1 MKIQISE
8 KHFIA
13 AIIFVISILYF
24 QSNFHQLIFLDD
36 DTLVLNE
43 FTGLNLSER
52 LTFSFTSNYL
62 GGHYYRPIALF
73 TFVIDSLTGGQSY
86 FSYHFTNFLIHLLT
100 SVFIF
105 IVIRKLDYSPL
116 TSFLSALLFS
126 MTPIQINAVGWI
138 AGRGDLLAAF
148 FSVSALIIFL
158 IFLKNSK
165 TPLLIFVTILLF
177 LAILSKEVAL
187 LVPFLFLI
195 LFFAERKE
203 FLLNKDSVSVLLVIF
218 IVLCS
223 YYLLRILFLT
233 DVHVDKFSFTAYY
246 KNILILPET
255 ISKFFLPTGIRALP
269 KLEIFT
275 SLSGIL
281 LFLIFLLLPLKIKSI
296 NRLRYYFGFFWFV
309 VLLIP
314 GMVNRTME
322 QDGVYYWDCRS
333 YLPLVGVLF
342 IISEIVSVIELK
354 VHSNR
359 YYILIA
365 VYLLIL
371 GTSTFIKV
379 HLYENPVTYWNSV
392 KTDYPSNFLPYV
404 GLYNY
409 YNHSKDFEMA
419 EFQLLEAIEINPND
433 LGSRQILNNF
443 YLSHNK
449 KQKAFLLIRDGLYKK
464 IQGMDGL
471 LYNYVLLCTELNHLD
486 AIDTLITNYSED
498 NKMELKL
505 KEVITRNADALKEK
519 GDSLKAD
526 LLIEKVRQI
535 N

>member
-36 DTLVLNE
+36 DTLVANN
-43 FTGLNLSER
+43 FAGLNLSEKVG
-52 LTFSFTSNYL
+52 LSFTSNYL

-73 TFVIDSLTGGQSY
+73 TFVVDSMVSGQSY

-105 IVIRKLDYSPL
+105 IIIRKLGY
-116 TSFLSALLFS
+116 SFLASFLPAILFS
-126 MTPIQINAVGWI
+126 VAPIQINAVGWI

-148 FSVSALIIFL
+148 FSVTALMIFL
-158 IFLKNSK
+158 TFLKNRKSF
-165 TPLLIFVTILLF
+165 LLIFVTILLF

-195 LFFAERKE
+195 LFFIERKE
-203 FLLNKDSVSVLLVIF
+203 LLLNKNSISVILMVF

-223 YYLLRILFLT
+223 YYLLRGVLLT
-233 DVHVDKFSFTAYY
+233 NVHIDKFSFTAYY

-255 ISKFFLPTGIRALP
+255 ISKLFLPTGIRALP
-269 KLEIFT
+269 KVETFT

-281 LFLIFLLLPLKIKSI
+281 IFLILLLLPLKVKSI

-309 VLLIP
+309 GLLIP

-333 YLPLVGVLF
+333 YLPLVGILF
-342 IISEIVSVIELK
+342 IVAEIVKVIELK
-354 VHSNR
+354 AQSTR

-365 VYLLIL
+365 VYLLIS
-371 GTSTFIKV
+371 GTLTFIKIK
-379 HLYENPVTYWNSV
+379 LYENPVTYWNSA
-392 KTDYPSNFLPYV
+392 KADYPSNFLPYV

-419 EFQLLEAIEINPND
+419 EFQLLEAIEVNPND
-433 LGSRQILNNF
+433 LGTRQILNNF
-443 YLSHNK
+443 YLSHSK

-471 LYNYVLLCTELNHLD
+471 LDNYILLCTELNHLD

-498 NKMELKL
+498 NKVELKL
-505 KEVITRNADALKEK
+505 KEVITRNVDALKEK

-526 LLIEKVRQI
+526 LLIEKVKQI
-535 N
+535 D